1 MIDFETVNIFL
12 RNNQHV
18 TIRPA
23 FSSEANE
30 VADFF
35 KTVTEE
41 TEFLSKQ
48 ADEASSP
55 GEIWRFLRVL
65 ERSKNS
71 LFIVAESNGKVI
83 GMGQVVFRNK
93 KKSRHRATVSVAI
106 KKEIWG
112 MGLGTALMQG
122 MTAFSEKNGAK
133 QLELTVMS
141 ENKRAISLYERQGFI
156 AVGRMPNAYLMKD
169 GSFCDEIS
177 MVKIL

>member
-1 MIDFETVNIFL
+1 
-12 RNNQHV
+12 
-18 TIRPA
+18 
-23 FSSEANE
+23 
-30 VADFF
+30 
-35 KTVTEE
+35 
-41 TEFLSKQ
+41 
-48 ADEASSP
+48 
-55 GEIWRFLRVL
+55 
-65 ERSKNS
+65 
-71 LFIVAESNGKVI
+71 
-83 GMGQVVFRNK
+83 MGQVVFRNK

-106 KKEIWG
+106 KKEFWG

-133 QLELTVMS
+133 QLEFNVMS

>member
-12 RNNQHV
+12 KNNRHV

-23 FSSEANE
+23 FSSDANE

-35 KTVTEE
+35 ETVTEE

-55 GEIWRFLRVL
+55 AEIGRFLHVL
-65 ERSKNS
+65 EVSKNY
-71 LFIVAESNGKVI
+71 LFLVAKSSGKVI
-83 GMGQVVFRNK
+83 GMGQVVFFNK

-106 KKEIWG
+106 KKEFWG
-112 MGLGTALMQG
+112 MGLGTALMQL
-122 MTAFSEKNGAK
+122 MAAFSKKNGTK

-141 ENKRAISLYERQGFI
+141 ENKRAINLYERQGFI
-156 AVGRMPNAYLMKD
+156 AVGCMPNAYLMKD

>member
-30 VADFF
+30 VAEFF

-55 GEIWRFLRVL
+55 AEIGRFLRVL
-65 ERSKNS
+65 ELSENS
-71 LFIVAESNGKVI
+71 LFLVAKSSGKVI
-83 GMGQVVFRNK
+83 GMGQVVFCNK
-93 KKSRHRATVSVAI
+93 KKSRHRATVSVAV
-106 KKEIWG
+106 KKKFWG
-112 MGLGTALMQG
+112 MGLGTALMQF
-122 MTAFSEKNGAK
+122 MAAFSKKNGAR

-141 ENKRAISLYERQGFI
+141 ENKRAISLYDRQGFI
-156 AVGRMPNAYLMKD
+156 VVGRIPNAYLMKD

>member
-71 LFIVAESNGKVI
+71 LFIVAKSNGKVI

-106 KKEIWG
+106 KKEFWG
-112 MGLGTALMQG
+112 MGLGL
-122 MTAFSEKNGAK
+122 
-133 QLELTVMS
+133 
-141 ENKRAISLYERQGFI
+141 SLI
-156 AVGRMPNAYLMKD
+156 H
-169 GSFCDEIS
+169 I
-177 MVKIL
+177 

>member
-48 ADEASSP
+48 ADETSSP

-71 LFIVAESNGKVI
+71 LFIVAKSNGKVI

-93 KKSRHRATVSVAI
+93 KRAVIAQPFPLQS
-106 KKEIWG
+106 KRNSGGWG
-112 MGLGTALMQG
+112 
-122 MTAFSEKNGAK
+122 
-133 QLELTVMS
+133 LEL
-141 ENKRAISLYERQGFI
+141 L
-156 AVGRMPNAYLMKD
+156 
-169 GSFCDEIS
+169 
-177 MVKIL
+177 

>member
-55 GEIWRFLRVL
+55 GEFWNVQKILCLLSPNQTEKSSAWV
-65 ERSKNS
+65 RS
-71 LFIVAESNGKVI
+71 F
-83 GMGQVVFRNK
+83 F
-93 KKSRHRATVSVAI
+93 AI
-106 KKEIWG
+106 KKRAVIAQPFPLQSKRNSGGWG
-112 MGLGTALMQG
+112 
-122 MTAFSEKNGAK
+122 
-133 QLELTVMS
+133 LEL
-141 ENKRAISLYERQGFI
+141 L
-156 AVGRMPNAYLMKD
+156 
-169 GSFCDEIS
+169 
-177 MVKIL
+177 

>member
-1 MIDFETVNIFL
+1 MIDFETVNVFL
-12 RNNQHV
+12 ENKQHV

-23 FSSEANE
+23 FSSEADK
-30 VADFF
+30 VAEFF
-35 KTVTEE
+35 KIVTEE

-55 GEIWRFLRVL
+55 AEIGRFLRVL
-65 ERSKNS
+65 ERSENS
-71 LFIVAESNGKVI
+71 LFLVAKSGGEVI
-83 GMGQVVFRNK
+83 GMGQVVFRNR

-106 KKEIWG
+106 RRKFWG
-112 MGLGTALMQG
+112 LGLGTALMES
-122 MTAFSEKNGAK
+122 MAAFSERNGAK

-141 ENKRAISLYERQGFI
+141 ENRRAINLYERQGFV

>member
-12 RNNQHV
+12 KNNRHV

-23 FSSEANE
+23 FSSDANE

-35 KTVTEE
+35 ETVTEE

-55 GEIWRFLRVL
+55 AEIGRFLHVL
-65 ERSKNS
+65 EVSKNY
-71 LFIVAESNGKVI
+71 LFLVAKSSGKVI
-83 GMGQVVFRNK
+83 GMGQVVFFNK

-106 KKEIWG
+106 KKEFWG
-112 MGLGTALMQG
+112 IGLGTALMQF
-122 MTAFSEKNGAK
+122 MAAFSKKNGAK

-141 ENKRAISLYERQGFI
+141 ENKRAINLYERQGFI

>member
-12 RNNQHV
+12 KNNRHV

-23 FSSEANE
+23 FSSDANE

-35 KTVTEE
+35 ETVTEE

-48 ADEASSP
+48 ADEANSP
-55 GEIWRFLRVL
+55 AEIGRFLHVL
-65 ERSKNS
+65 ESSKNY
-71 LFIVAESNGKVI
+71 LFLVAKSSGKVI
-83 GMGQVVFRNK
+83 GMGQVVFFNK

-106 KKEIWG
+106 KKEFWG
-112 MGLGTALMQG
+112 MGLGTTLMQF
-122 MTAFSEKNGAK
+122 MAAFSKKNGAK

-141 ENKRAISLYERQGFI
+141 ENKRAINLYERQGFSV
-156 AVGRMPNAYLMKD
+156 VGRMPNAYLMKD